1 MGDVTQSS
9 DAQPAPPSSEGEEDR
24 GADRIRADTADYAL
38 DERNEM
44 LLSYAGDDALGL
56 SDDGSSGTVPTVPHL
71 TPLEK
76 KLMKVQKLIK
86 KTEKRIAKKESMIT
100 KEKHHLDD
108 LSVHRP
114 PPLNPSSLTPLNW
127 SLARAGGAEA
137 GVGRAQEGDAGR
149 RQERQLHQARVP
161 PAVCRMCVSHV
172 ACADRVLCGDAGK
185 AIS

>member
-1 MGDVTQSS
+1 LGDVTQSS

-24 GADRIRADTADYAL
+24 GAGRIRADTADYAL

-56 SDDGSSGTVPTVPHL
+56 SDDGSSGPVPTVPHL

-108 LSVHRP
+108 LRVHRP
-114 PPLNPSSLTPLNW
+114 HPQSLFPHPTQLVTG
-127 SLARAGGAEA
+127 AR
-137 GVGRAQEGDAGR
+137 R
-149 RQERQLHQARVP
+149 R
-161 PAVCRMCVSHV
+161 S
-172 ACADRVLCGDAGK
+172 
-185 AIS
+185 